1 MKQWYEQEKHTLYNK
16 LYFIYNN
23 KLKLFVVGVPLVFSS
38 LGTYFTIEYAS
49 KGELGEATIA
59 GICTLLNAYYAGYQ
73 HKSID
78 SRDNASC
85 HF

>member
-1 MKQWYEQEKHTLYNK
+1 MTLDNLIRKMDHILMKMD
-16 LYFIYNN
+16 NN

-78 SRDNASC
+78 SRDNSSC